1 MSSDE
6 SNDLEIVRPAD
17 RIDDAE
23 IRDEYIRLYDIFQE
37 LYKEFTAGSLR
48 VRKYTDLHELRTENE
63 KLQEVGGMR
72 KQRIKDL
79 QHEVKMKDATIKEL
93 RTQNDKLVE
102 TKQKLS
108 NNITVLDECKNQKI
122 SDLINEVKEKDA
134 KIERLEKEIKDEA
147 AAASTAEIQY
157 LKAQLSKAMDAL
169 ALNRKG
175 LGTAYAAASNAATT
189 TDNDGLLGIE
199 FTNEN
204 SDEILA
210 ASTTAADS
218 PRKRA
223 ASNEGHPTHKRSRI
237 ELAFSSSSEEEE
249 EEEEAANV
257 LDEVK
262 LLKEMI
268 SELKVD
274 GIQGLK
280 EMINGLIATLTKSS
294 TDPTTSSLPSQP
306 GTRPE
311 GSEELKDGRS
321 ERPGEDRRE
330 RNVPGTRPEGSEEL
344 EDGRSERPGEDRRE
358 RNGDVSS
365 PKVYTAEGIA
375 MKEGEYGV
383 LCKWDG
389 KVKRFNESTI
399 TKKGKTLQDL
409 QWDPDYERFVDLEWS
424 RVPEWFR
431 RTGAYPVLLKWY
443 RNHEKEDPNKAIPP
457 LFQQQNWLERE
468 K

>member
-93 RTQNDKLVE
+93 RTQNDNLVE

-311 GSEELKDGRS
+311 GSEEL
-321 ERPGEDRRE
+321 
-330 RNVPGTRPEGSEEL
+330 